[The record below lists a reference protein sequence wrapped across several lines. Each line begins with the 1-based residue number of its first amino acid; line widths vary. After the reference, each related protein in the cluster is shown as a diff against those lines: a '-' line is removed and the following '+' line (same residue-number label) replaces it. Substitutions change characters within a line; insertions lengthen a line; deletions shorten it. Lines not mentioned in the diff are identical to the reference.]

1 MNNTDFFQNEL
12 KGFVLKRVK
21 DKDLAD
27 DIVQDVFIKVQTK
40 YDQLNEDHK
49 ITNWIYQIAQNTIT
63 DHYRKKSRKLQPA
76 DLDLNNETGNFNEC
90 VARYL
95 KVLITKLPANY
106 REAIELIEF
115 ENLSQLELA
124 DRLGISYTAAK
135 SRVQRARRW
144 LKTEIE
150 KDLLLEIDCYGNAIS
165 CKNKRPCC

>member
-12 KGFVLKRVK
+12 KGFVMKRVK
-21 DKDLAD
+21 DNDLAN

-40 YDQLNEDHK
+40 YDQLTDDRK
-49 ITNWIYQIAQNTIT
+49 IANWIYQIAQNTIT
-63 DHYRKKSRKLQPA
+63 DHCRKQSRKIHA
-76 DLDLNNETGNFNEC
+76 TDLNINEDDKNFNEC
-90 VARYL
+90 VSRYL

-106 REAIELIEF
+106 RQAIELIEF

-135 SRVQRARRW
+135 SRVQRARQW
-144 LKTEIE
+144 LKTELE